1 MMSCACLE
9 GRGNSSSHIYD
20 RSRFIIITWLGCTWS
35 TARVDTAV
43 DDNIYI
49 VRLILMQY
57 MAAAG
62 CVRNIFRRACCFW

>member
-20 RSRFIIITWLGCTWS
+20 RSRFIIITWLGCTWT

-43 DDNIYI
+43 DDNILYRSYNFI
-49 VRLILMQY
+49 AIYGSGWLRM
-57 MAAAG
+57 
-62 CVRNIFRRACCFW
+62 